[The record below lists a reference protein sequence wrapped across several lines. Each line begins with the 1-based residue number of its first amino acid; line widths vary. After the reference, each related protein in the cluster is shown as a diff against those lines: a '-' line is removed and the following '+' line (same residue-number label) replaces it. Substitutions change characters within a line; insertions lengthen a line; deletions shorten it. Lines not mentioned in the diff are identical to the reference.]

1 MYTLISFTILL
12 LSYYLFKKVSGSLKL
27 TQLNMISWIFF
38 YNLILQS
45 FIASVLVINNIDNHY
60 LINKIQNGETTRL
73 YGWLAVQYTMV
84 MLPLGMLL
92 VVNLF
97 GFKTNQRLFNN
108 YVHSPIKPSLSFK
121 DSYTRY
127 PLYILYI
134 ISILSVLYVMA
145 TLKTIPLSGMLQG
158 LETEALSGLRQ
169 EASREFSGNTYIK
182 NIFAL
187 GLTPILSYIAFA
199 YYKMTKKRTDFTIF
213 IALFVSSFFILTYNI
228 EKGPFV
234 SYLIGFMFLTI
245 LINGSVKKKTLFI
258 IFGLIVG
265 LIVGMY
271 FALAGSGLSFWHL
284 FHYNGGI
291 VGRIIL
297 SQAAGT
303 YLSFDLFPHVIDHIG
318 FNSIS
323 GFMNTFLGVDTSERS
338 ARLLMMHIAPKA
350 VELGLV
356 GVVNS
361 LFIAEAWAN
370 FGLLGVLVAPFYVGV
385 VIQTLYMFF
394 LTMPK
399 TPLLLGIFTYFSYRG
414 SVTGGFND
422 YIYNAGYLVII
433 TFFIWV
439 YFTGLL
445 LKQSKRGKIEKND
458 ISYTNAN

>member
-73 YGWLAVQYTMV
+73 YGWLAVQYTMI

-199 YYKMTKKRTDFTIF
+199 YYKMTKKRTDLTIF

-228 EKGPFV
+228 EKSPFI

-258 IFGLIVG
+258 VLGLIVG
-265 LIVGMY
+265 LLVVIY
-271 FALAGSGLSFWHL
+271 FVMVDTGLSFGHL
-284 FHYNGGI
+284 
-291 VGRIIL
+291 
-297 SQAAGT
+297 
-303 YLSFDLFPHVIDHIG
+303 
-318 FNSIS
+318 
-323 GFMNTFLGVDTSERS
+323 
-338 ARLLMMHIAPKA
+338 
-350 VELGLV
+350 
-356 GVVNS
+356 
-361 LFIAEAWAN
+361 W
-370 FGLLGVLVAPFYVGV
+370 
-385 VIQTLYMFF
+385 
-394 LTMPK
+394 
-399 TPLLLGIFTYFSYRG
+399 
-414 SVTGGFND
+414 
-422 YIYNAGYLVII
+422 
-433 TFFIWV
+433 
-439 YFTGLL
+439 
-445 LKQSKRGKIEKND
+445 
-458 ISYTNAN
+458 